1 MSDGTPGY
9 TLMDAGLL
17 YQLTDSARVTAGL
30 YNLADKEI
38 TNDDYGVVLDGR
50 RLNLGL
56 AVDFEDSNPMKRI
69 MAFALAGMTL
79 TGCATTT
86 EVTGSTV
93 ISYDHGALDTLLE
106 LGLEEKVVAI
116 PHQSLPDYWRTWA
129 QGCRIRWSQTPDLA
143 LATDLKPDWY

>member
-56 AVDFEDSNPMKRI
+56 AVDF
-69 MAFALAGMTL
+69 
-79 TGCATTT
+79 
-86 EVTGSTV
+86 
-93 ISYDHGALDTLLE
+93 
-106 LGLEEKVVAI
+106 
-116 PHQSLPDYWRTWA
+116 
-129 QGCRIRWSQTPDLA
+129 
-143 LATDLKPDWY
+143 